1 MSSKTFSSSCV
12 QLLARSSVQ
21 SLLSCLADH
30 GVEGRLV
37 GGCVRDA
44 LLGQAISDIDVAVN
58 ASPHVVQQLLEREGF
73 KVIPTG
79 LKHGTLTVLVEKE
92 AFELTSL
99 RRDVI
104 TDGRHAT
111 VAYTTDWREDAAR
124 RDFTINALYLSSD
137 GTLTDFF
144 GGQADLA
151 QGLVRFIGDPDQ
163 RICEDFLRI
172 LRYYRFVQRFGGIAQ
187 ETLDKRSH
195 AAVRRHNQSLPNL
208 SKERIQSELFKILE
222 HERPQEI
229 VRLMNDDGIFQAL
242 FKRRADEGGK
252 FDRLIQL
259 QDAFP
264 LDEKL
269 RILERLFLL
278 FPYNREF
285 YTSSLRLSRYQLDL
299 LENLFK
305 LQNVPLTK
313 HNLFVLRH
321 RYGNAAARIK
331 VDLALA
337 RIPQANPG
345 TFYKHLISDQPFF
358 PLKGSDLLSLG
369 LIEGKQIGALL
380 KKVETFWLAHEG
392 AIDKAACL
400 DFARIILKKKVFPSA
415 NPG

>member
-21 SLLSCLADH
+21 NLLSCLADH

-58 ASPHVVQQLLEREGF
+58 ASPHVVQQLLEKEGF

-79 LKHGTLTVLVEKE
+79 LKHGTVTVLVEKE

-124 RDFTINALYLSSD
+124 RDFTMNALYLSSD
-137 GTLTDFF
+137 GTLADFF
-144 GGQADLA
+144 GGKADLA

-187 ETLDKRSH
+187 GTLDKRSH

-222 HERPQEI
+222 HKRPQEI
-229 VRLMNDDGIFQAL
+229 VRLMDDDGIFQAL
-242 FKRRADEGGK
+242 LNDELMRAESSIVSFSFRTPFLSMRNFGSSDVFFSCSLTIES
-252 FDRLIQL
+252 FIHVHF
-259 QDAFP
+259 AFP
-264 LDEKL
+264 GINSTCWK
-269 RILERLFLL
+269 IFLS
-278 FPYNREF
+278 FRTF
-285 YTSSLRLSRYQLDL
+285 LS
-299 LENLFK
+299 
-305 LQNVPLTK
+305 QNITC
-313 HNLFVLRH
+313 
-321 RYGNAAARIK
+321 
-331 VDLALA
+331 
-337 RIPQANPG
+337 
-345 TFYKHLISDQPFF
+345 
-358 PLKGSDLLSLG
+358 LLSGIAMEML
-369 LIEGKQIGALL
+369 
-380 KKVETFWLAHEG
+380 
-392 AIDKAACL
+392 
-400 DFARIILKKKVFPSA
+400 
-415 NPG
+415 